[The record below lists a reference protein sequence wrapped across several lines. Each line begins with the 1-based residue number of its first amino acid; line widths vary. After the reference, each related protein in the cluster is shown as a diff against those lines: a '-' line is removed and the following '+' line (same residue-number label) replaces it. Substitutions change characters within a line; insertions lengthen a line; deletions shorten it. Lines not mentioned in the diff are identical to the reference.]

1 MWGIHDGW
9 VLAAYLLCIGSAV
22 LCVIYGLSNWN
33 RGDSEDAKSEVRWAA
48 EEKKIEE
55 EL

>member
-1 MWGIHDGW
+1 MWGIQDGW
-9 VLAAYLLCIGSAV
+9 VLAAYLLCIGSAA
-22 LCVIYGLSNWN
+22 LCVIYGLANWN
-33 RGDSEDAKSEVRWAA
+33 RGDDADQTTDVQWAA